1 MNIFEE
7 NRALLFA
14 KLNQD
19 KAEYFN
25 SPVIK
30 SKTPVPNKLSKETLK
45 SKKQIMKKIH
55 GKNEKMIG
63 KSNTNTCSNY
73 FKRTKNKGS
82 VSVELFNG
90 TKEMQRPLSAISKS
104 FINHLELAQK
114 VKGIKKYSGQ
124 INIEKIIKQSLLKAK
139 SNKIN
144 KEKDQKHNLIQNEI
158 RKQELKFHNNQIRIQ
173 NSTKPKKK
181 PRKRSKKSPIGKYG
195 DLIQKNCKSESMPS
209 YPRDFLNKVQ
219 LMYSKDYPKTD
230 SNKFDHYILKKDS
243 KDSMDELSDIQAN
256 DLSFDSD
263 KAKHYSF
270 IRTDDQIHKSHQKE
284 SHSGDG
290 QLSRSLDLSIQRNEI
305 MQQDQEEPSFFN
317 PSKINQKKTQSL
329 SFQTQTSLKIT
340 KVPVH
345 LATQSFSLHLP
356 SNPPPKPVLNL
367 NRQPSTSI
375 PASKPSLICK
385 SQKIFSCSTL
395 LSSSNTSSS
404 SLKPSSTSQIQKLSE
419 QVSEEIS
426 NSLSHLFLID
436 QLKLFELSTLSDIS
450 KLIPSDLHTSLT
462 FQIEKK
468 FSALVSFIQPEI
480 EQRTKVFVASL
491 NKAQSSEFLSKTQKK
506 KQGFHAFFN
515 DLRTS
520 QEFKLRVRGK
530 EEEQSGS
537 SSSSDERTQ
546 GISHSRSVAR
556 LHEGLM
562 EASEPNNT
570 EIDFGYKETQPEPI
584 VPVLKIDLKP
594 VENEVSETRRLLS
607 NEVSLKFA
615 EKVLF
620 ILQPSKILTH
630 LKAPLEKD
638 PLVELDKIQDLQIGT
653 FTENDFWKFDM
664 IVESD
669 EVNKLEIFDY
679 YSEYRDLETIKV
691 EKVFRRMVVECIN
704 FLLQQFR
711 PFGVKGKPLPW
722 EMREVRARMKDKSW
736 HEIVGK
742 VLQDFKYLNEFCIG
756 KHEEIDSL
764 VFNDENAI
772 LKYKER
778 QLDKVI
784 YNEIFVEE
792 EKWLD
797 YGFEEAQVKI
807 DLADVILYELV
818 TEVININE

>member
-7 NRALLFA
+7 KRALLLA

-19 KAEYFN
+19 KAEFFN
-25 SPVIK
+25 SPMIK
-30 SKTPVPNKLSKETLK
+30 SKTPVPKKLSKETLK
-45 SKKQIMKKIH
+45 CKKQIMKKIH
-55 GKNEKMIG
+55 GKNEKIIG

-90 TKEMQRPLSAISKS
+90 TKDMQRPLSAISKS
-104 FINHLELAQK
+104 FFNHLELAQK
-114 VKGIKKYSGQ
+114 VRGVKQYSGQ
-124 INIEKIIKQSLLKAK
+124 INIEKIIKKSLLKAK
-139 SNKIN
+139 SNKIS
-144 KEKDQKHNLIQNEI
+144 KEKDQKHSFIQNEI
-158 RKQELKFHNNQIRIQ
+158 RKQELKFQNNQIRIQ
-173 NSTKPKKK
+173 NSSKPKKK
-181 PRKRSKKSPIGKYG
+181 TRKRSKKSPVTMKYG
-195 DLIQKNCKSESMPS
+195 DIIQKNCKSESLPN

-219 LMYSKDYPKTD
+219 VMYSTDHLKNDPK
-230 SNKFDHYILKKDS
+230 KFEQCILKKDS
-243 KDSMDELSDIQAN
+243 IDELSDIQAD
-256 DLSFDSD
+256 DLSFESD
-263 KAKHYSF
+263 KQKKYSF
-270 IRTDDQIHKSHQKE
+270 IRTEDLHHKSHQKG

-317 PSKINQKKTQSL
+317 PTKINQKKAQSL

-345 LATQSFSLHLP
+345 LSTQSFTLFLSP
-356 SNPPPKPVLNL
+356 NSKPVLEL
-367 NRQPSTSI
+367 NHQPCISL
-375 PASKPSLICK
+375 PATKPDLTHK
-385 SQKIFSCSTL
+385 SHKIFSYTSS
-395 LSSSNTSSS
+395 LSSSSTI
-404 SLKPSSTSQIQKLSE
+404 STSYTTNSLNQQQNLAE

-426 NSLSHLFLID
+426 TSLSHLFLID

-450 KLIPSDLHTSLT
+450 KLLPSDLNTSLT

-468 FSALVSFIQPEI
+468 FSALVNFIQPEI
-480 EQRTKVFVASL
+480 EQRTKMYVASL
-491 NKAQSSEFLSKTQKK
+491 SKSQSSEFLGKTQKK

-515 DLRTS
+515 ELRS
-520 QEFKLRVRGK
+520 NQEFKLKTRGK

-556 LHEGLM
+556 LHEGLF
-562 EASEPNNT
+562 EGSESNHI
-570 EIDFGYKETQPEPI
+570 EVDFGYKDSQPDPV

-594 VENEVSETRRLLS
+594 VENEASETRRLLS
-607 NEVSLKFA
+607 NEISLKFA
-615 EKVLF
+615 EKVL
-620 ILQPSKILTH
+620 LVLDPTKILSH

-638 PLVELDKIQDLQIGT
+638 PLAELDKIQDLQIGT
-653 FTENDFWKFDM
+653 FTQNEFWKFDM
-664 IVESD
+664 LVESD
-669 EVNKLEIFDY
+669 EVNKLEIFDCF
-679 YSEYRDLETIKV
+679 SEYRDQETFKI
-691 EKVFRRMVVECIN
+691 EKIFRRMILECIN
-704 FLLQQFR
+704 FILQQFR
-711 PFGVKGKPLPW
+711 PFGIKGKPLPW
-722 EMREVRARMKDKSW
+722 EIRKTGIRKNDSSW
-736 HEIVGK
+736 KEIIGK
-742 VLQDFKYLNEFCIG
+742 VLQDFKSLNDFCIG
-756 KHEEIDSL
+756 KHEEIDTL

-784 YNEIFVEE
+784 YNEIFAEE

-797 YGFEEAQVKI
+797 YSFEEAQVKI